1 MGGTCR
7 QANGI
12 MIKTL
17 PTPTFYCMLYRSSAC
32 HEGQADKDGGRG
44 VAVLQQVRRRVALQ
58 DPELELGL
66 GAVFSVRGAER
77 DP

>member
-1 MGGTCR
+1 
-7 QANGI
+7 
-12 MIKTL
+12 
-17 PTPTFYCMLYRSSAC
+17 MLYRSSAC

-44 VAVLQQVRRRVALQ
+44 VAVLQQVGRRVALQ

-66 GAVFSVRGAER
+66 GAVFGVRGAER